1 MWKSAF
7 LVPVFAFLCVIP
19 TSVWSQQENDKI
31 MTHFPLVVPN
41 DKPLLIRIVADPSV
55 SSDKI
60 STLKEAI
67 LSTDSY
73 EHDGKL
79 VFTGWE
85 GVLLKASANHHLFFV
100 PVHTKITNSSNDT
113 AQITITLTTNKNE
126 LGYSGLATFT
136 RTGEMVTNVHVVIFQ
151 VDHLTD
157 EEFGAVVRHEFG
169 HALGLG
175 HSTLYSDIM
184 YQEINPAISRISECD
199 EGALEALY
207 DGQVS
212 SSYQASINLH

>member
-1 MWKSAF
+1 MWKSVF
-7 LVPVFAFLCVIP
+7 LVPVFAFLCIIP
-19 TSVWSQQENDKI
+19 TNVWSQQEYDKI
-31 MTHFPLVVPN
+31 TTHFPLVVPN
-41 DKPLLIRIVADPSV
+41 NNPLLIKIVANQPV
-55 SSDKI
+55 STDKI
-60 STLKEAI
+60 NMLKEAI
-67 LSTDSY
+67 FSTGSY

-79 VFTGWE
+79 VFIGWE

-100 PVHTKITNSSNDT
+100 PENIKITNSSNDIS
-113 AQITITLTTNKNE
+113 QITIILTTDKNE
-126 LGYSGLATFT
+126 LGYSGLTTFT
-136 RTGEMVTNVHVVIFQ
+136 RTGEMVTNARIVIFQ

-175 HSTLYSDIM
+175 HSTLYGDIM
-184 YQEINPAISRISECD
+184 YPEVDPTISQISECD

-212 SSYQASINLH
+212 SSYQESVS